1 MKKIKLFT
9 IFILLS
15 VIFFSC
21 SESEEPL
28 TLVGKWELNGGRDY
42 ENNKLIESY
51 TLGDG
56 SFIDDE
62 SHILIFNDDGT
73 IIYEIDGDSEDCDDG
88 RYGSKKMDSKPQK
101 ITLCGEVDGLLT
113 IKSNNLIMTVFDS
126 GNGNR
131 SESEWKRL

>member
-28 TLVGKWELNGGRDY
+28 TLVGRWELTLSRDY

-51 TLGDG
+51 T
-56 SFIDDE
+56 DDP
-62 SHILIFNDDGT
+62 SQILIFNDDGT
-73 IIYEIDGDSEDCDDG
+73 IIYEIDGDSMDCDDG

-113 IKSNNLIMTVFDS
+113 IKSNNLIMIVFDF
-126 GNGNR
+126 GNGDR